1 MRLFT
6 SMKKLIPAALAL
18 SVFATMAVAQAAVMK
33 SSKSKS
39 KAASSAPAVKYIAT
53 EADREEMVTAL
64 SHGDTTTAKKL
75 NQKGVSYD
83 VLASDDMTGLMRLA
97 DEGDEA
103 GIKTALGLGASL
115 NAKNSTGESAIWYA
129 VYSGHE
135 KIALEFLKKGA
146 SAEGQ
151 RPDTKDCL
159 MHMAAQ
165 AGLVELG
172 TKLMKLTPKCASIK
186 DADGRTPS
194 AVAKSLSYTKLAKIL
209 TPKK

>member
-1 MRLFT
+1 MRT
-6 SMKKLIPAALAL
+6 IAMNKNLIALAL
-18 SVFATMAVAQAAVMK
+18 GLFVFTSVNVAESKSVK
-33 SSKSKS
+33 SSKAKS
-39 KAASSAPAVKYIAT
+39 AAARAANTPAT
-53 EADREEMVTAL
+53 EADRDAMVTAL
-64 SHGDTTTAKKL
+64 SQGDLAGAKKL
-75 NQKGVSYD
+75 KQKGVSYD

-103 GIKTALGLGASL
+103 GIKGVLAVGARV
-115 NAKNSTGESAIWYA
+115 NTKNPNGESAIWYA

-135 KIALEFLKKGA
+135 KVALLLLKKGA

-151 RPDTKDCL
+151 RPDTKECL

-165 AGLVELG
+165 AGLSELG
-172 TKLMKLTPKCASIK
+172 AKLMKLTPKCASIK

-209 TPKK
+209 TPK